1 MKKNKNYRIKNL
13 LINQKGMAL
22 LTTLIFVAV
31 LVSLA
36 VALLTMTSN
45 DSKLSTLQRESNNA
59 FYLAEAGIEKAL
71 YNLNVDDY
79 YPMLGESAWRPDS
92 AEPYQ
97 EGITEEYF
105 EVTITNIGDTGATPP
120 EEETD
125 RIKIISTG
133 VVNKGKYSSGRR
145 KIEVIAKI
153 DFLLEA
159 MYKYAI
165 LSDKVIIFQG
175 TPGPTIDGDMHS
187 NDDMEVN
194 GQFAD
199 NYDGNATCTGDNNEV
214 DSDNIDF
221 PEQPV
226 PTVSYTDLFN
236 EAGTYGGT
244 VHTDTVD
251 LGNGDV
257 EEWTGIHYIQGDLIA
272 KNGSTINITNG
283 AIIVEGNVDIRAK
296 ATFNHIID
304 EDNDTYNWLD
314 SGFSHLGVIAQ
325 GDILLHAKSAVV
337 NGIVQSVLPDG
348 TSTGTIDLR
357 NEATIYGSAIAQ
369 TVQLHNKCNIIY
381 DPDAT
386 SDITTQGDGFY
397 KKVSWQEIYD

>member
-1 MKKNKNYRIKNL
+1 MKKNKNYKIKNL

-22 LTTLIFVAV
+22 LTTLIFIAV
-31 LVSLA
+31 LVSLV
-36 VALLTMTSN
+36 VALLAMTSN
-45 DSKLSTLQRESNNA
+45 DTKLSTLHRESNNA
-59 FYLAEAGIEKAL
+59 FYLAEAGIEKSF

-79 YPMLGESAWRPDS
+79 YPMTGESAWRPDS
-92 AEPYQ
+92 AGPYQ
-97 EGITEEYF
+97 EGTTEEHF
-105 EVTITNIGDTGATPP
+105 KVTIANVGLELGCDDD
-120 EEETD
+120 ED
-125 RIKIISTG
+125 KIKIISTG
-133 VVNKGKYSSGRR
+133 VVNKGKYSSGKR
-145 KIEVIAKI
+145 KIEVIAEI

-165 LSDKVIIFQG
+165 LSDRVIIFQG
-175 TPGPTIDGDMHS
+175 SPGPTIEGDVHS
-187 NDDMEVN
+187 NDAMEVN
-194 GQFAD
+194 GHFAD
-199 NYDGNATCTGDNNEV
+199 NYEGNATSSGDVNEV
-214 DSDNIDF
+214 DDANINF
-221 PEQPV
+221 PEQPI

-236 EAGTYGGT
+236 EASTGIYGGT
-244 VHTDTVD
+244 VHTGTVD

-272 KNGSTINITNG
+272 KNGSTINVTNG
-283 AIIVEGNVDIRAK
+283 AIIVEGRVDIRND

-304 EDNDTYNWLD
+304 EENDIYNWLG

-337 NGIVQSVLPDG
+337 NGLVQSVLPDG

-381 DPDAT
+381 DPSAN

-397 KKVSWQEIYD
+397 KKISWQEVY